1 MLGNAL
7 RKKVSSFEVD
17 PAIRDLNRDPGEA
30 RVVMQETAS
39 ATKDLKKSFGLDA
52 PGKPPGEQTL

>member
-1 MLGNAL
+1 L
-7 RKKVSSFEVD
+7 REAEVLLSQGRSVGD
-17 PAIRDLNRDPGEA
+17 PAILDLNRDLGEA

-52 PGKPPGEQTL
+52 PGKPPGEQTP